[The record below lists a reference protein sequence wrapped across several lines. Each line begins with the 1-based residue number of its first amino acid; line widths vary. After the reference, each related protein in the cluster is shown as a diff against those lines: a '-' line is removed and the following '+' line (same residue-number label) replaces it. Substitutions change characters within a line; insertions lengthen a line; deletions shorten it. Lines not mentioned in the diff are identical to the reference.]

1 MGDTKQKHRSFNRP
15 KKPFDRAR
23 IDEENILLKRYGLKN
38 KREIWRAKSVVS
50 KMRKQAKSL
59 IGQSD
64 EEQRKFFEKLNK
76 MGVQINTISDILA
89 LTEKNILDKRLQ
101 TFVFNN
107 KLANT
112 IKGARQL
119 IVHKKIL
126 VDKVI
131 INVPSFWVTKGL
143 KNKISLKKRISAGV
157 VVEHE

>member
-76 MGVQINTISDILA
+76 MGVHINTISDILA

-126 VDKVI
+126 VDNII

-143 KNKISLKKRISAGV
+143 KNKISLKKGINAGV

>member
-1 MGDTKQKHRSFNRP
+1 MGDTKQKHKSFNRP
-15 KKPFDRAR
+15 KKPFDRVR
-23 IDEENILLKRYGLKN
+23 IDEENVLLKRYGLKN

-50 KMRKQAKSL
+50 KMRQQAKSL

-76 MGVQINTISDILA
+76 MGIRINTISDILA

-101 TFVFNN
+101 TFVFEN

-112 IKGARQL
+112 IRGARQL

-126 VDKVI
+126 VDDVI
-131 INVPSFWVTKGL
+131 VNVPSFWVTKEL
-143 KNKISLKKRISAGV
+143 KNKISLKRRINMGV
-157 VVEHE
+157 AVEHE

>member
-143 KNKISLKKRISAGV
+143 KNKISLKKGINAGV

>member
-126 VDKVI
+126 VDNII